1 MRSTV
6 SFVVAGF
13 IAAAAPAWAQSQP
26 GPRIVV
32 GGRVSGGVVAET
44 RPPSARAYQ
53 GRNSGP
59 EQTERFSR
67 KVKIGRDGRVS
78 LANIAGDIVVT
89 GGSGDEVSIEAVKRT
104 RGDRGELAS
113 VHIDVAERGSRVEV
127 QTTHTLRRDRVSVD
141 YTVSVPNSA
150 SLEVHS
156 ISGTIKVTGVR
167 GTVRAET
174 ISGDVTV
181 SDTPKLEAAKSTSG
195 NVSIAGVSV
204 EGDLVA
210 GSVSGSVTARNVKA
224 HGLELGS
231 VSGGITVT
239 DAMCDRLGA
248 KSVSGSIEYAGTI
261 SKTGRY
267 EINTHSGTVRLTLAN
282 PPGFEL
288 NANSFSGS
296 VRSDFPMTIGGTAD
310 RNTRDR
316 SGRRIM
322 NNRSMRATYGDG
334 SATLTIRTFSGDIVI
349 AKK

>member
-1 MRSTV
+1 MV
-6 SFVVAGF
+6 
-13 IAAAAPAWAQSQP
+13 
-26 GPRIVV
+26 VV
-32 GGRVSGGVVAET
+32 GGRVSGGLVAET
-44 RPPSARAYQ
+44 RPPSAHVYQ

-78 LANIAGDIVVT
+78 LGNIAGDIVFT
-89 GGSGDEVSIEAVKRT
+89 GGSGDEVSIDAVKRT
-104 RGDRGELAS
+104 RGDRGELAA

-127 QTTHTLRRDRVSVD
+127 QTTHTSRRDRVSVD
-141 YTVSVPNSA
+141 YTVTVPNST
-150 SLEVHS
+150 SIEVHS
-156 ISGTIKVTGVR
+156 IFGTIKVTAVR

-174 ISGDVTV
+174 ISGDVTAT
-181 SDTPKLEAAKSTSG
+181 DTPKLEVAKSTSG
-195 NVSIAGVSV
+195 NVSITGVSV
-204 EGDLVA
+204 DGELTI
-210 GSVSGSVTARNVKA
+210 GSVSGDVTARNVKA
-224 HGLELGS
+224 HGLDLGS
-231 VSGGITVT
+231 VSGSVTVT

-267 EINTHSGTVRLTLAN
+267 EITTHSGTVRLTLAN

-296 VRSDFPMTIGGTAD
+296 VRSDFPMTLGGGAASSSTD
-310 RNTRDR
+310 RN
-316 SGRRIM
+316 GRRRTM
-322 NNRSMRATYGDG
+322 ANNRSMRATYGDG